1 MTQARPTLGIIGGAG
16 LSHLPDFKIESEY
29 LSQTPFGDTATPLQ
43 IGEFEGWRVAF
54 ISRNGYSRRMLPSE
68 NPYQANIYSLKK
80 AGVERIVSFAS
91 CGSLREDYEP
101 GDIFIPTQLVDL
113 THNRRGTFFGNGCLA
128 QVNVANPFCPDLSEF
143 VAKAVRDSHIKAH
156 TAGTLISIE
165 GPRFSTRAEAN
176 TYRSWGMSAVNMSVA
191 PEPFLAREAE
201 ICYTSIV
208 LVTDY
213 DVWHISDP
221 PVTAEIVTH
230 AEDHDF
236 ELLISILSTMLSS
249 DLPDRTCDCGSALS
263 GAISTPFQE
272 ITPEARQRLDVF
284 LEPYLESHP

>member
-1 MTQARPTLGIIGGAG
+1 MIDEAPRLGIIGGGG
-16 LSHLPDFKIESEY
+16 LSYLPDFEIAQEFIPK
-29 LSQTPFGDTATPLQ
+29 TPFGETATPLQ
-43 IGEFEGWRVAF
+43 IGEFEGSQVAF
-54 ISRNGYSRRMLPSE
+54 ISRQALSHQMLPSE
-68 NPYQANIYSLKK
+68 TPYRANIYSLKEI
-80 AGVERIVSFAS
+80 GVERIVSFSS

-101 GDIFIPTQLVDL
+101 GDIFIPNQLVDF
-113 THNRRGTFFGNGCLA
+113 THNRQSTFFGDGCLA
-128 QVNVANPFCPDLSEF
+128 QINVANPFCPNLSEF
-143 VAKAVRDSHIKAH
+143 AAKAVRDASLKAH

-176 TYRSWGMSAVNMSVA
+176 TFRSWGISAVNMSLA

-201 ICYTSIV
+201 ICFASIV

-236 ELLISILSTMLSS
+236 ELLVSILRKLLNSE
-249 DLPDRTCDCGSALS
+249 LPARTCDCGSALD
-263 GAISTPFQE
+263 GAISTSNQE
-272 ITPEARQRLDVF
+272 LSPQARQRLGIF
-284 LEPYLESHP
+284 LEPYLDSKN